1 MGKGLWMG
9 LGVLLLASAA
19 LLGCGR
25 EAQTQ
30 AEDLAYEENSEAGF
44 RRTVLYYIAEDGFV
58 VPVMKRIPWEEGI
71 GKAALGYLVDT
82 EANRAAAE
90 QMGLEAPVPEGAS
103 FTLRIGDEGNAVVDI
118 SGLQELPNAAAEQA
132 MVTGIVNTLTEFDSI
147 HTVQVTLDGAKVAAL
162 PHGTDIS
169 EAFST
174 LPLNVEEGTLAVS
187 SGNAHPMTLYFPNAA
202 ASLNVPVTR
211 YGLEVPTLSGAVEAL
226 LDGPAADGLRGFPEG
241 TALLEATVEDGI
253 ARVDLS
259 EAFMAV
265 ENTEGLCAAL
275 QETLYL
281 TANEVEPVS
290 GVDIYVEGEPYALHT
305 VQVDA
310 PVYVNEFK

>member
-1 MGKGLWMG
+1 MG
-9 LGVLLLASAA
+9 LGILLLASAA

-30 AEDLAYEENSEAGF
+30 AEDLAYEEDSEAGF
-44 RRTVLYYIAEDGFV
+44 RRTVLYYTAEDGFV

-118 SGLQELPNAAAEQA
+118 SGLQELPDAAAEQA

-265 ENTEGLCAAL
+265 ENIEGLCAAL
-275 QETLYL
+275 QEALYL

>member
-30 AEDLAYEENSEAGF
+30 AEDLAYEEDSEAGF
-44 RRTVLYYIAEDGFV
+44 RRTVLYYTAEDGFV

-118 SGLQELPNAAAEQA
+118 SGLQELPDAAAEQA

-275 QETLYL
+275 QEALYL

-305 VQVDA
+305 LQVDA

>member
-1 MGKGLWMG
+1 MG

-30 AEDLAYEENSEAGF
+30 AEDLAYEEDSEAGF
-44 RRTVLYYIAEDGFV
+44 RRTVLYYTAEDGFV

-118 SGLQELPNAAAEQA
+118 SGLQELPDAAAEQA

-275 QETLYL
+275 QEALYL
-281 TANEVEPVS
+281 TTNEVEPVS

>member
-1 MGKGLWMG
+1 M
-9 LGVLLLASAA
+9 
-19 LLGCGR
+19 
-25 EAQTQ
+25 
-30 AEDLAYEENSEAGF
+30 
-44 RRTVLYYIAEDGFV
+44 
-58 VPVMKRIPWEEGI
+58 
-71 GKAALGYLVDT
+71 
-82 EANRAAAE
+82 
-90 QMGLEAPVPEGAS
+90 
-103 FTLRIGDEGNAVVDI
+103 
-118 SGLQELPNAAAEQA
+118 
-132 MVTGIVNTLTEFDSI
+132 
-147 HTVQVTLDGAKVAAL
+147 GAKVAAL

-211 YGLEVPTLSGAVEAL
+211 YGLEAPTLSGTVEAL

-275 QETLYL
+275 QEALYL

>member
-1 MGKGLWMG
+1 MG
-9 LGVLLLASAA
+9 LGILLLASAA

-30 AEDLAYEENSEAGF
+30 AEDLAYQEDTEAGF
-44 RRTVLYYIAEDGFV
+44 RRTVLYYTAEDGFV

-103 FTLRIGDEGNAVVDI
+103 FSLRIGDEGDAVVDI
-118 SGLQELPNAAAEQA
+118 TGLQELQDAAAEQA

-147 HTVQVTLDGAKVAAL
+147 ETVQITLDGAKAAAL

-169 EAFST
+169 EAFAT
-174 LPLNVEEGTLAVS
+174 LPLNVEESALAVS

-211 YGLEVPTLSGAVEAL
+211 YGLEAPTLAAAVEAL
-226 LDGPAADGLRGFPEG
+226 LDGPAAEGLRGFPEG

-259 EAFMAV
+259 SAFAAV
-265 ENTEGLCAAL
+265 ENTDGLCAAL
-275 QETLYL
+275 QEALYL

-305 VQVDA
+305 MQVDA

>member
-1 MGKGLWMG
+1 MG

-30 AEDLAYEENSEAGF
+30 AEDLAYEEDSEAGF
-44 RRTVLYYIAEDGFV
+44 RRTVLYYTAEDGFV

-118 SGLQELPNAAAEQA
+118 TGLQELQDAAAEQA

-275 QETLYL
+275 QEALYL

>member
-118 SGLQELPNAAAEQA
+118 SGLQELPDAAAEQA

-275 QETLYL
+275 QEALYL

>member
-9 LGVLLLASAA
+9 LGILLLASAA

-30 AEDLAYEENSEAGF
+30 AEDLAYEEDSEAGF
-44 RRTVLYYIAEDGFV
+44 RRTVLYYTAEDGFV

-103 FTLRIGDEGNAVVDI
+103 FTLRIGDAGDAVVDI
-118 SGLQELPNAAAEQA
+118 TGLQEMQDAAAEQA

-147 HTVQVTLDGAKVAAL
+147 HTVQITLDGAKAAAL

-211 YGLEVPTLSGAVEAL
+211 YGLEAPTLSGAVEAL

-253 ARVDLS
+253 ARIDLS
-259 EAFMAV
+259 GAFAAV

-275 QETLYL
+275 QEALYL

-305 VQVDA
+305 LQVDA